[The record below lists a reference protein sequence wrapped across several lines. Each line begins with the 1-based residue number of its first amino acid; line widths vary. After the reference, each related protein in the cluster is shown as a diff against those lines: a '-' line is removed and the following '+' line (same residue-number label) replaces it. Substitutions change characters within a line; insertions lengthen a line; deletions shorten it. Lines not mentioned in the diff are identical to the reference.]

1 MFKSLR
7 ELDLRYNMFKSIN
20 SIIIPLKS
28 IINLKS
34 LWISINNSW
43 EEKEL
48 IINLTRINIILIE
61 LETLNGISLIP
72 LNEECDNKDPSL
84 LITEND
90 LFGFQSVNE
99 DLINLRVYTDFEKS
113 KKFDEFDKV
122 LEETISKIK
131 CLLVENDEETIVTS
145 LLKIKMDLL
154 NKCISTLYDTLLVNE
169 SEYYDPIKFLCDEY
183 AELGRSYQLLIN
195 EKSNYWKKKY
205 YQLKEKNE
213 NEKLLS
219 YKQSKISPYSI
230 CPDCLEEGYKKVK
243 SQIINDTIKIQQ
255 QSNNNIKLCQEIAK
269 QNAINLYNSFN

>member
-20 SIIIPLKS
+20 SIIKPLKS

-34 LWISINNSW
+34 LWISISNSW

-122 LEETISKIK
+122 LEETITKIK
-131 CLLVENDEETIVTS
+131 CLLIENDEETTVTS

-205 YQLKEKNE
+205 YQLKEKKE